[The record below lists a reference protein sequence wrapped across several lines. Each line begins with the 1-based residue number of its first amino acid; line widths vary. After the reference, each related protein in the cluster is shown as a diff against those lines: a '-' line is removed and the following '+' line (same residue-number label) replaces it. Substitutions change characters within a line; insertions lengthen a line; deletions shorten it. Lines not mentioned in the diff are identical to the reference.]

1 MLETP
6 MAAPCIQCQGRLGQE
21 LELRVREGL
30 YIINWVVARMPTSAV
45 LVGGTA

>member
-1 MLETP
+1 MPETLI
-6 MAAPCIQCQGRLGQE
+6 AAPCIQCQHRLGQE

-30 YIINWVVARMPTSAV
+30 DITDWVVVRMPTSAV